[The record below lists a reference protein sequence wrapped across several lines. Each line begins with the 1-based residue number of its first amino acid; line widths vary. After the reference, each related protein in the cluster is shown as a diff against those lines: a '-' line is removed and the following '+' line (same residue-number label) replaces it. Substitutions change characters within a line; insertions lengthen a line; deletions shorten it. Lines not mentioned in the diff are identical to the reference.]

1 MFVLKEEV
9 FMEFREYLNNVK
21 KVNNKVLILSAIFMV
36 LCTLSLIFLIL
47 LSNGEVIFLVG
58 AILSLGTMSI
68 VAIIQFIFGIILII
82 KTFVEIEKDTMI
94 YKIMSVLSL
103 LTLGLLGNIVLFFVI
118 NNDLKK

>member
-1 MFVLKEEV
+1 
-9 FMEFREYLNNVK
+9 MEFREYLNNVK

-103 LTLGLLGNIVLFFVI
+103 LTLWLLGNIVLFFVI

>member
-1 MFVLKEEV
+1 
-9 FMEFREYLNNVK
+9 MEFREYLNNVK

-82 KTFVEIEKDTMI
+82 KTFVETEEDTMI

-103 LTLGLLGNIVLFFVI
+103 LTLWLLGNIVLFFVI

>member
-1 MFVLKEEV
+1 
-9 FMEFREYLNNVK
+9 MEFREYLNNVK

-103 LTLGLLGNIVLFFVI
+103 LTLWLLGNIVLFFVI
-118 NNDLKK
+118 NSDSKK

>member
-1 MFVLKEEV
+1 
-9 FMEFREYLNNVK
+9 MEFREYLNNVK

-103 LTLGLLGNIVLFFVI
+103 LTLCLLGNIALFFVI

>member
-1 MFVLKEEV
+1 
-9 FMEFREYLNNVK
+9 MEFREYLNNVK

-82 KTFVEIEKDTMI
+82 KTFVETEKDTMI

-103 LTLGLLGNIVLFFVI
+103 LTLWLLGNIVLFFVI

>member
-1 MFVLKEEV
+1 
-9 FMEFREYLNNVK
+9 MEFREYLNNVK
-21 KVNNKVLILSAIFMV
+21 KVNNKVLIFSAIFMV

>member
-1 MFVLKEEV
+1 
-9 FMEFREYLNNVK
+9 MEFREYLNNVK

-68 VAIIQFIFGIILII
+68 VASLQFIFGIILII

>member
-1 MFVLKEEV
+1 
-9 FMEFREYLNNVK
+9 MEFREYLNNVK

-82 KTFVEIEKDTMI
+82 KTFVET
-94 YKIMSVLSL
+94 
-103 LTLGLLGNIVLFFVI
+103 
-118 NNDLKK
+118 

>member
-1 MFVLKEEV
+1 
-9 FMEFREYLNNVK
+9 MEFREYLNNVK

-82 KTFVEIEKDTMI
+82 KTFAETEKDTMI

-103 LTLGLLGNIVLFFVI
+103 LTLWLLGNIVLFFVI

>member
-1 MFVLKEEV
+1 
-9 FMEFREYLNNVK
+9 MEFREYLNNVK

-94 YKIMSVLSL
+94 Y
-103 LTLGLLGNIVLFFVI
+103 NLFI
-118 NNDLKK
+118 LNK

>member
-1 MFVLKEEV
+1 
-9 FMEFREYLNNVK
+9 MEFREYLNNVK
-21 KVNNKVLILSAIFMV
+21 KVNNKVLIFDAIFMV
-36 LCTLSLIFLIL
+36 SFTLSVIFSIL
-47 LSNGEVIFLVG
+47 SSNGEVVFLVG

-82 KTFVEIEKDTMI
+82 KTFVETEKDTMI

-103 LTLGLLGNIVLFFVI
+103 LTLWLLGNIVLFFVI

>member
-1 MFVLKEEV
+1 
-9 FMEFREYLNNVK
+9 MEFREYLNNVK
-21 KVNNKVLILSAIFMV
+21 KVNNKVLIFDAIFMV
-36 LCTLSLIFLIL
+36 SFTLSVIFSIL
-47 LSNGEVIFLVG
+47 SSNGEVVFLVG

-103 LTLGLLGNIVLFFVI
+103 LTLWLLGNIVLFFVI

>member
-1 MFVLKEEV
+1 
-9 FMEFREYLNNVK
+9 MEFREYLNNVK

-82 KTFVEIEKDTMI
+82 KTFVETEKDTMM
-94 YKIMSVLSL
+94 YKIMSILSL
-103 LTLGLLGNIVLFFVI
+103 LTLWLLGNIVLFFVI
-118 NNDLKK
+118 NSDSKK